1 MTAFQVDFYL
11 FAHRSGNFKRADV
24 LNPVLPIEQLE
35 LMERARRSMLANH
48 RAI

>member
-1 MTAFQVDFYL
+1 VTRVDFYL
-11 FAHRSGNFKRADV
+11 FAQRSGNFKPADV
-24 LNPVLPIEQLE
+24 LNPVLPIEQLD